1 LDNPDE
7 QHADMS
13 AERQT
18 HQTTVHLHAIVAPGP
33 REHWLFP
40 ASTAAIRIG
49 RAPESDLIL
58 ADPSVSRTH
67 ARIVVEPGECRI
79 EDSGS
84 RLGVYVNAEKIDTPR
99 VLANGDYIGL
109 GGVLLRFDADTAGS
123 AAHPAAIAGMVSI
136 ADAATPKQTRR
147 QVALSA
153 GAHAIGRNARC
164 DIVLENL
171 ELAAVEAILS
181 IEPDAWRMAP
191 IYGAAGVMVDGK
203 RLTGPMRLDDSARIQ
218 IGKQEL
224 RLRRPPP
231 QRGEQGETAARGVA
245 AGATTPA
252 GPTIAVHSDPGEQ
265 VAEPEFALIC
275 VSAEGRG
282 MRYPLRHAVISV
294 GSAAD
299 CQMRI
304 SSLPSRA
311 LTLTQ
316 GQARYRVDL
325 IDPTVP
331 VRVSAARHPPCDLR
345 KGDLIEIGGIVFR
358 LIRRREPFTSA
369 YDPAEFDSPGASLAS
384 RMAWQRMWKRWRG
397 K

>member
-13 AERQT
+13 AERHT
-18 HQTTVHLHAIVAPGP
+18 NQTTVHLHAIVAPGP
-33 REHWLFP
+33 QEHWLFP
-40 ASTAAIRIG
+40 AGTAAIRIG
-49 RAPESDLIL
+49 RAPESDVIL
-58 ADPSVSRTH
+58 SDPSVSRTH
-67 ARIVVEPGECRI
+67 ARILVEPGECRI

-84 RLGVYVNAEKIDTPR
+84 RLGVYVNAEKIDTPT
-99 VLANGDYIGL
+99 VLANGDYIGV
-109 GGVLLRFDADTAGS
+109 GGVLLRFDAEMARS
-123 AAHPAAIAGMVSI
+123 AAHPAAIAAMLSV
-136 ADAATPKQTRR
+136 ADAAAPMQTRR
-147 QVALSA
+147 QVALTA

-181 IEPDAWRMAP
+181 IEPEACRIAP
-191 IYGAAGVMVDGK
+191 IYGAAGVMVDGT
-203 RLTGPMRLDDSARIQ
+203 RLIGPMRLDDSARIH

-231 QRGEQGETAARGVA
+231 VRGEQGATAARGA
-245 AGATTPA
+245 ATSTTTPA
-252 GPTIAVHSDPGEQ
+252 APRIAVQADSGAP

-282 MRYPLRHAVISV
+282 MRYPLRHAAIGV

-299 CQMRI
+299 CQMQI

-316 GQARYRVDL
+316 GQSRYRVDVL
-325 IDPTVP
+325 DPTVQ
-331 VRVSAARHPPCDLR
+331 VRVSGARHPPCDLR

-358 LIRRREPFTSA
+358 LIRLREPFTSA